1 MEGINETL
9 KLLIQLANTG
19 ELNPWGVCS
28 VYLLVGLLII
38 RGGVVFLLKMTPT
51 MSRKDQ
57 PRNSSETNFYFNFQ
71 SQTSPQ
77 PREAWHLI
85 EQVVRTYREE
95 NDG

>member
-19 ELNPWGVCS
+19 ELNPWGICS

-38 RGGVVFLLKMTPT
+38 GGGVVFLLKMTST

-57 PRNSSETNFYFNFQ
+57 PRSSFETNFNFNFQ

-77 PREAWHLI
+77 PREAWQLI